1 MGNFRNPLQLSDV
14 FKSKQE
20 GGQEVNPQLYE
31 SKLMRIFKENE
42 EVFNEIDQCMGR
54 MGFDHENNEFSEINS
69 QNLSESRV
77 RNAYNYTSFNQT
89 INESMTRKM
98 IEKAQTLEKELR
110 LHRNKKLVSVIE
122 NAPTQ
127 RNKNSNKI
135 NQSLQKNSKGKK
147 TGKKVEN
154 DKLIKPKKGGI
165 KFRAI

>member
-1 MGNFRNPLQLSDV
+1 MSDV
-14 FKSKQE
+14 FKTKQE
-20 GGQEVNPQLYE
+20 SGQKLNPQLYE
-31 SKLMRIFKENE
+31 SKLIRIFKENQ

-54 MGFDHENNEFSEINS
+54 LGFDHENDEFSEIAS
-69 QNLSESRV
+69 QNLSESRL
-77 RNAYNYTSFNQT
+77 RNAHNYTSCNQT

-127 RNKNSNKI
+127 RNKSGNKT
-135 NQSLQKNSKGKK
+135 NQSLQKNSKVKK

-154 DKLIKPKKGGI
+154 DKPTKPKKGGI